1 MAGLNV
7 FETIWSTTHRIEP
20 FHSQFLADALD
31 ASRNGD
37 RSLFDGFW
45 QLAAPP
51 DWPIPRKATVKT
63 ELAAGNGRR
72 IDLCIQDEERCRI
85 LGIEVKTSCT
95 SRSSGQLEAYEQG
108 LVKNNPNF
116 DIAIAYL
123 TPFNRERAGAYGD
136 KLETVQLFQ
145 AYAKA
150 SSRAGQHVSWLDV
163 AELSWDG
170 RAIWRDH
177 QTYVRKR
184 IAPNE
189 KLRASVA
196 QNRRFNTFFGE
207 EAAGA
212 FWEALAELRVLREE
226 IGARIE
232 LDNFAA
238 SPRALARTF
247 EILIEDGDGVSKRK
261 RRDDFPHAQRQRFLQ
276 APHADIHSE
285 LFGLAARFPN
295 VWIEGRNDYSVR
307 VAHTGHKSTG
317 VSLVRSLGSGTL
329 RTGEP
334 R

>member
-7 FETIWSTTHRIEP
+7 FETIRSTTRRIEP

-51 DWPIPRKATVKT
+51 NWPIPRKATVKT
-63 ELAAGNGRR
+63 ELDAGNGRR

-95 SRSSGQLEAYEQG
+95 SRNPGQLEAYEQG
-108 LVKNNPNF
+108 LVHNNPNF
-116 DIAIAYL
+116 DVAISYL
-123 TPFNRERAGAYGD
+123 TPFNRERAGDHGD
-136 KLETVQLFQ
+136 MLGTVQLFQ

-189 KLRASVA
+189 KLTANATR
-196 QNRRFNTFFGE
+196 NRRFNTLFGD

-212 FWEALAELRVLREE
+212 FWEALAELGVLQDET
-226 IGARIE
+226 GARIE

-238 SPRALARTF
+238 SPRALARAF
-247 EILIEDGDGVSKRK
+247 EILIEDGNGVSKRR
-261 RRDDFPHAQRQRFLQ
+261 RRDDFPREQRQRFLE
-276 APHADIHSE
+276 APRADIHSE

-295 VWIEGRNDYSVR
+295 VWIEGRNDYGVR

-317 VSLVRSLGSGTL
+317 VSLVRSFGSGTL
-329 RTGEP
+329 RTDEP